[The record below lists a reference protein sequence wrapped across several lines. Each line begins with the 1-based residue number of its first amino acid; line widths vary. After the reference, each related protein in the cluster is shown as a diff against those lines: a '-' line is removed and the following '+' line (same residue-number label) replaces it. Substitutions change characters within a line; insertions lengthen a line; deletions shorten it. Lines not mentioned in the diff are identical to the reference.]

1 MGPDSGGGRR
11 CRLAELGTTL
21 VLGSTNRPLVSPLVV
36 PTLSLSFSNSL
47 SLSLF
52 LPLFSASLSL
62 PLARLFLLCLPISIP
77 LMPPPAPS
85 SASSFSPA
93 PRLCLLVA
101 EDAIRPSSLPVFYPH
116 GIRGIYLL
124 GQLCVGGIVGRII
137 GSKLGDLLMSA
148 SSSSLPRCHVSLSGN
163 ILLTVLRIA

>member
-36 PTLSLSFSNSL
+36 PTLSFFLQLSVFISFLTSVLCL
-47 SLSLF
+47 SLACSLV
-52 LPLFSASLSL
+52 SSL
-62 PLARLFLLCLPISIP
+62 PSYLDTTIS
-77 LMPPPAPS
+77 MPPPAPS

-101 EDAIRPSSLPVFYPH
+101 EDAIRPSSLPLFYPH

-163 ILLTVLRIA
+163 ILLTVSRIA